1 MSLRVGP
8 PASPCPGH
16 VPQLMH
22 PVHDIPPPSPVCSL
36 LQYSVLT
43 GDYLL
48 SKAIVSLARLQN
60 VRVVSLMS
68 MAVADFI
75 EGKSRFLNANARH
88 GPAAVCHGQTKLVKL
103 MPGPACI
110 VCACMLTTRRAC
122 APRRTG
128 RFPIPRR

>member
-8 PASPCPGH
+8 PASPPPGH
-16 VPQLMH
+16 VYHLMQT
-22 PVHDIPPPSPVCSL
+22 VCSL

-48 SKAIVSLARLQN
+48 SKAIVSLARLHN

-88 GPAAVCHGQTKLVKL
+88 GPAPVCNTCPDQTRGHVYDKRD
-103 MPGPACI
+103 
-110 VCACMLTTRRAC
+110 MLLCTP
-122 APRRTG
+122 PRRTG
-128 RFPIPRR
+128 RLPFPLPFPFPRRCG